1 MASDIIIAATFERPV
16 IRPKHGGA
24 SMNKIIHSKQCIR
37 CGKVF
42 NSKRLTLEGS
52 VSPERETIGTWHRTR
67 SRVYDDDLP
76 DTFLIKTDARS
87 PYPITGCQIRDVNFL
102 MISENKAFYYLNLG
116 EAEGDPRIVF
126 EIETQPVPGDE
137 S

>member
-1 MASDIIIAATFERPV
+1 MDFMLIGFRDIKDVKGLWDLYEFLQKNYSSE
-16 IRPKHGGA
+16 K
-24 SMNKIIHSKQCIR
+24 M
-37 CGKVF
+37 KVF